1 MEGERISEEL
11 TQNASGTRTS
21 AKRVYCKSGK
31 ASSRWRDL
39 SYVPNDEEH
48 LDEELEKQGVQRWKM
63 RGERCPWG
71 NELNRGRRR
80 NKQGEWGD
88 YRGF

>member
-1 MEGERISEEL
+1 M
-11 TQNASGTRTS
+11 
-21 AKRVYCKSGK
+21 
-31 ASSRWRDL
+31 
-39 SYVPNDEEH
+39 SYVPNEEEH

-63 RGERCPWG
+63 RGEGCPWG

-88 YRGF
+88 YGGF

>member
-21 AKRVYCKSGK
+21 AKRAYCKSGK

-39 SYVPNDEEH
+39 SYVPNEEEH

-63 RGERCPWG
+63 RGEGCPWG